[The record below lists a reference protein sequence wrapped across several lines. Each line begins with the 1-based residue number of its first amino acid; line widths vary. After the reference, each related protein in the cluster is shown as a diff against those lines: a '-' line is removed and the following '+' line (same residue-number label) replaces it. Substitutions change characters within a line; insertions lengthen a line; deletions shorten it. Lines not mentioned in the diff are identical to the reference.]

1 MKLTNKEK
9 MELRSIITDI
19 YVDIDMKAVQ
29 YLGAFTKEEKD
40 ITEGLRENLKALK
53 DYLGLITK

>member
-1 MKLTNKEK
+1 

-19 YVDIDMKAVQ
+19 YVDVDMKAVQ